1 MNRKEIEQETTNV
14 FNDLPTEVQY
24 YINSLTD
31 ENITNYDFIFALWE
45 LATNQAETITAD
57 NLREILRAKVVHD
70 RNDIKKFKTKINLS

>member
-1 MNRKEIEQETTNV
+1 MNRQELEQETESI
-14 FNDLPTEVQY
+14 FNDLPNEVQY

-31 ENITNYDFIFALWE
+31 ENITNHDFIFALWD

-70 RNDIKKFKTKINLS
+70 RNDIKSYKRRLKDG